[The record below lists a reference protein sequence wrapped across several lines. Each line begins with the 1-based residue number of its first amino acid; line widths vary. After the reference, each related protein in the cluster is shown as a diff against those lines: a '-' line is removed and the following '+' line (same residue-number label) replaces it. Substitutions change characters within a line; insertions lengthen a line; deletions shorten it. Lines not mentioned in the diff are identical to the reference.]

1 MNADE
6 QGWLYVKS
14 WRDPEAPPARFSS
27 VAELEAAFGEKLTLV
42 REVEI
47 AR

>member
-14 WRDPEAPPARFSS
+14 WRDPETPPTRFFS
-27 VAELEAAFGEKLTLV
+27 VAELETAFGEKLTRV
-42 REVEI
+42 REEEI